1 MPWLKIFGPH
11 LEEVPYGP
19 YDMELGF
26 FFAILADF
34 VTRLLAHMKN
44 FLMNFEAG
52 SVKIIGRG
60 FLQG

>member
-1 MPWLKIFGPH
+1 MDHMIWNS
-11 LEEVPYGP
+11 
-19 YDMELGF
+19 D

-60 FLQG
+60 FLHG